1 MQVHCLQ
8 RGYLFKTCR
17 DPANNTYKMWFQ
29 SFEEFKKVRKEIL
42 NIKWQQGQG
51 TTYYRLDK
59 DDLPETMLLL
69 SALITPYCRDKRTNL
84 ECEDLRTH
92 AALLTVP
99 ERIA

>member
-1 MQVHCLQ
+1 
-8 RGYLFKTCR
+8 
-17 DPANNTYKMWFQ
+17 MWFQ

-42 NIKWQQGQG
+42 NTKWQQGQG

-69 SALITPYCRDKRTNL
+69 STLITPYCRDKRTNL
-84 ECEDLRTH
+84 ECEELRTH